1 MWLLFALEKL
11 EHRHDSII
19 IVTGLFAKSFRRRML
34 HNVVIHIP
42 KWTQDQHDKQ
52 SGRERGIMRSRFKY
66 ILDLY

>member
-1 MWLLFALEKL
+1 
-11 EHRHDSII
+11 
-19 IVTGLFAKSFRRRML
+19 ML

-52 SGRERGIMRSRFKY
+52 SGRERGIMKSRFKY